1 MTILKTAAR
10 ETTKF
15 PERRAIPSS
24 YLLIL
29 LSLIQPSFS
38 KKVHLKHFSPMDYR
52 PTKPTFLIRIYL
64 KFEIYKAQV
73 TDKSSGNIVI
83 FR

>member
-1 MTILKTAAR
+1 
-10 ETTKF
+10 
-15 PERRAIPSS
+15 
-24 YLLIL
+24 
-29 LSLIQPSFS
+29 
-38 KKVHLKHFSPMDYR
+38 MDYR
-52 PTKPTFLIRIYL
+52 PTKPTFLIRIYF

>member
-1 MTILKTAAR
+1 
-10 ETTKF
+10 
-15 PERRAIPSS
+15 
-24 YLLIL
+24 
-29 LSLIQPSFS
+29 
-38 KKVHLKHFSPMDYR
+38 MDYR

-73 TDKSSGNIVI
+73 IDKSSGNIVI